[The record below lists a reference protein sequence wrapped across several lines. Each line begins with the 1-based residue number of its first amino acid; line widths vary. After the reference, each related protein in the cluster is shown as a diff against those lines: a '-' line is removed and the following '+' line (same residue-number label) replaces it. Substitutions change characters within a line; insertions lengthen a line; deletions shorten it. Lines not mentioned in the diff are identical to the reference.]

1 MLKNSGR
8 GKKHYWALIG
18 LSTLWIYNMFRPG
31 GLWFGES
38 TMKHL
43 LNHVSYGLAG
53 DPGRFANSLKPFAP
67 AALLL
72 CAAVFATSARAAV
85 YPNHPL
91 DPLSSDEIAATVAV
105 LKSEGKVTTASR
117 YANIVLREPPK
128 AEVLGFTSGG
138 AFRREALAVVY
149 ERAQNKTFEA
159 VVDLK
164 KKTLLSWRE
173 IPGAQ
178 PNFLIEEFLL
188 TQQIVHDDP

>member
-1 MLKNSGR
+1 MLNNTVSV
-8 GKKHYWALIG
+8 KKHNVALIG
-18 LSTLWIYNMFRPG
+18 LSTLRIISMFSPAVLCYAR
-31 GLWFGES
+31 S

-117 YANIVLREPPK
+117 YANIVL
-128 AEVLGFTSGG
+128 
-138 AFRREALAVVY
+138 
-149 ERAQNKTFEA
+149 
-159 VVDLK
+159 
-164 KKTLLSWRE
+164 
-173 IPGAQ
+173 
-178 PNFLIEEFLL
+178 
-188 TQQIVHDDP
+188 